1 MKNLVEIK
9 DVHKSYLKVGEGF
22 SGGRLKV
29 LEGVSFNIEEGLCV
43 GLIGESGSGKSTLS
57 RLILGLEKADKG
69 SGGIFIEGKPV
80 KTWLA
85 QNRGKMSVVFQDYT
99 SSVNGQ
105 FTVREAIAEPLLALG
120 KRPEDQ
126 QIDTLL
132 EKVGL
137 PAAFKERYPH
147 ELSGGQLQRVCIA
160 RAIATNPRFIVLD
173 EAISSLDVS
182 VQAQIMTLLH
192 ALRIVLDEAISS
204 LDVSV
209 QAQIMTLLHA
219 LRVEMNMTYLFVAH
233 DLQAVAYLCN
243 KIVFLYKGR
252 IVEERMSG
260 ELAQVQNPYAKK
272 LLDSVI
278 PFEV

>member
-9 DVHKSYLKVGEGF
+9 EVHKSYLKVGEGF

-99 SSVNGQ
+99 SSVNAQ

-120 KRPEDQ
+120 IRPEGH

-132 EKVGL
+132 KKVGL
-137 PAAFKERYPH
+137 PAAFKDRYPH
-147 ELSGGQLQRVCIA
+147 ELSGGQLQRV
-160 RAIATNPRFIVLD
+160 
-173 EAISSLDVS
+173 
-182 VQAQIMTLLH
+182 
-192 ALRIVLDEAISS
+192 
-204 LDVSV
+204 
-209 QAQIMTLLHA
+209 
-219 LRVEMNMTYLFVAH
+219 
-233 DLQAVAYLCN
+233 
-243 KIVFLYKGR
+243 
-252 IVEERMSG
+252 
-260 ELAQVQNPYAKK
+260 
-272 LLDSVI
+272 
-278 PFEV
+278 

>member
-9 DVHKSYLKVGEGF
+9 AVHKSYLK
-22 SGGRLKV
+22 
-29 LEGVSFNIEEGLCV
+29 
-43 GLIGESGSGKSTLS
+43 
-57 RLILGLEKADKG
+57 DKG

-99 SSVNGQ
+99 SSVNAQ

-120 KRPEDQ
+120 IRPEGH

-132 EKVGL
+132 KKVGL
-137 PAAFKERYPH
+137 PAAFKDRYPH

-192 ALRIVLDEAISS
+192 ALR
-204 LDVSV
+204 
-209 QAQIMTLLHA
+209 
-219 LRVEMNMTYLFVAH
+219 VEMNMTYLFVAH
-233 DLQAVAYLCN
+233 DLQAVAHLCN

-260 ELAQVQNPYAKK
+260 ELAQVQNPYARK
-272 LLDSVI
+272 LLESVI

>member
-1 MKNLVEIK
+1 MNNLVEIR

-22 SGGRLKV
+22 NGGRVKV

-57 RLILGLEKADKG
+57 RLILGLEKPDKG
-69 SGGIFIEGKPV
+69 SGGILIEGQPV
-80 KTWLA
+80 KVWLK
-85 QNRGKMSVVFQDYT
+85 QNRGRMSVVFQDYT

-120 KRPEDQ
+120 IRPEDQ

-132 EKVGL
+132 KKVGL
-137 PAAFKERYPH
+137 PAAFKDRYPH

-192 ALRIVLDEAISS
+192 K
-204 LDVSV
+204 
-209 QAQIMTLLHA
+209 

-233 DLQAVAYLCN
+233 DLQAVAHLCN

-260 ELAQVQNPYAKK
+260 DLANVENPYAQK
-272 LLDSVI
+272 LLESVI
-278 PFEV
+278 PFEI

>member
-1 MKNLVEIK
+1 
-9 DVHKSYLKVGEGF
+9 
-22 SGGRLKV
+22 
-29 LEGVSFNIEEGLCV
+29 
-43 GLIGESGSGKSTLS
+43 
-57 RLILGLEKADKG
+57 
-69 SGGIFIEGKPV
+69 
-80 KTWLA
+80 
-85 QNRGKMSVVFQDYT
+85 MSVVFQDYT

-192 ALRIVLDEAISS
+192 ALR
-204 LDVSV
+204 
-209 QAQIMTLLHA
+209 
-219 LRVEMNMTYLFVAH
+219 VEMNMTYLFVAH
-233 DLQAVAYLCN
+233 DLQAVAHLCN